1 MSSSSDEEDEAPP
14 PLDDVSKELSKL
26 GVKDGAYAAKPAA
39 RAASKAA
46 PVKQGMRRGFF
57 DAPRKKPQ
65 QQEKK
70 KKKKKDGMVEIK
82 AWKGGGDLGGQG
94 SQTKVPEWMKIDP
107 NSDQAKLMQMKEK
120 VADAMKP
127 TADMMQN
134 VMQNPDLMK
143 GFDNPEVMQAVNDI
157 AKNPE
162 NIKKY
167 QNNPQVMAFYQSM
180 AGTMAKRFEQL
191 AEDEERNKASNN
203 PKSNASARQAPVDA
217 NPQGSS
223 LEEKLLVVENPSRGN
238 DDGASPRPASEDF
251 KPLIEEL

>member
-1 MSSSSDEEDEAPP
+1 MTFCVAV
-14 PLDDVSKELSKL
+14 LA
-26 GVKDGAYAAKPAA
+26 GGYAVKPAA
-39 RAASKAA
+39 KAASKAA

-65 QQEKK
+65 QKQKQ
-70 KKKKKDGMVEIK
+70 KDGMVEIK
-82 AWKGGGDLGGQG
+82 AGKAREGLGGQG

-134 VMQNPDLMK
+134 VMQNQDLMK

-167 QNNPQVMAFYQSM
+167 KNNPQVMAFYQSM

-191 AEDEERNKASNN
+191 AAEEEKKKASNN
-203 PKSNASARQAPVDA
+203 PKSNESATQRPVDA
-217 NPQGSS
+217 KPQRSS
-223 LEEKLLVVENPSRGN
+223 LEEKLLVVDNPSGGN
-238 DDGASPRPASEDF
+238 EDDASPRPASEDF